1 VETDFCDDGMVIWC
15 GMVVVVVVTME
26 VVMQVVMEGNMI

>member
-15 GMVVVVVVTME
+15 GMVVVVVTME